1 MAQPPNPAPQQQ
13 ASDAD
18 YPKVLYHDDGRHM
31 VVNNQEQQ
39 KALGQ
44 GWSDK
49 HDPEKHGAAMRK
61 QAGAVAETILPVTRT
76 RAESV

>member
-1 MAQPPNPAPQQQ
+1 MP
-13 ASDAD
+13 DE

-31 VVNNQEQQ
+31 VVHSAEQQ
-39 KALGQ
+39 KGMGQ

-49 HDPEKHGAAMRK
+49 YDQDKHGYALRKAA
-61 QAGAVAETILPVTRT
+61 GSIAETILPVTRT